1 MNNRIP
7 RFAGAAAVLALLLGA
22 VFLYTVHPG
31 YSSDHQDSPTMINRP
46 GADITDV
53 FVFPA
58 PGNSSNVVLAMAV
71 YPLIPA
77 GQTGNPQF
85 SFDPAVMYQFKIDN
99 VGDHKEHIV
108 IQLQANGTGP
118 NQTMNV
124 FGPAAPSEQGT
135 MSTFV
140 AQTGTVQVGNTNA
153 AVLSNGMRVFAGPRQ
168 DPFFFDLARFFQ
180 IIPDRNYQN
189 GSNPPA
195 ATATSFRG
203 FTAAFNT
210 QNGTACDTTPSQDF
224 LLAGQTSGG
233 AYNGAGPFNVLAIV
247 VELPKT
253 LLASQ
258 SGQPGKIA
266 VWTTTSTTTG
276 S

>member
-1 MNNRIP
+1 MTHRLLQL
-7 RFAGAAAVLALLLGA
+7 AAAAAVLVTILA
-22 VFLYTVHPG
+22 VTLMYSARTVRA
-31 YSSDHQDSPTMINRP
+31 SDHQDSPTMIARP

-58 PGNSSNVVLAMAV
+58 PDNPNNVVLAMDV

-77 GQTGNPQF
+77 GQTSNPQF

-99 VGDHKEHIV
+99 IGDHKEHVV
-108 IQLQANGTGP
+108 IQFQANGVGLS
-118 NQTMNV
+118 QTLNV
-124 FGPAAPSEQGT
+124 YGPAAPSEQGT

-140 AQTGTVQVGNTNA
+140 AQSGTIAFNNTNPTPFA
-153 AVLSNGMRVFAGPRQ
+153 NGMKVFAGPRQ

-189 GSNPPA
+189 QPNPA
-195 ATATSFRG
+195 APTATGFRG
-203 FTAAFNT
+203 FTAAFNAA
-210 QNGTACDTTPSQDF
+210 NGTACDTSPSQDF
-224 LLAGQTSGG
+224 LLGGTTSGG
-233 AYNGAGPFNVLAIV
+233 AYNGAGPFDVLAIV

-253 LLASQ
+253 LLAPAG
-258 SGQPGKIA
+258 GQPGKIG
-266 VWTTTSTTTG
+266 VWATTSTTTG